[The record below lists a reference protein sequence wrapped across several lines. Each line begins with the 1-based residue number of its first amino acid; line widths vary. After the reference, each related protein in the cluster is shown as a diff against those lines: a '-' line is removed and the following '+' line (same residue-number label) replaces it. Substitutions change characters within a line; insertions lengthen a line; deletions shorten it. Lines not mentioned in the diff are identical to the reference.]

1 MEEKSI
7 LSGSEISDSN
17 SSSTTTTA
25 LPFFPGHDIINSGPA
40 APPSK
45 FKGVVS
51 QSNGNWGAQIYA
63 NHQRNWLGTFKSEV
77 EAAMAYDSASI
88 TLRPSGGCVGGA
100 THRNFPW
107 TSITA
112 CEPHFQRQFTTE
124 AVLNMIKDGTY
135 AARFSEYLRSHG
147 RQVAAGRGRRCLSA
161 SAHGAVGVRMRQLF
175 QKELT
180 PSDVSKLNRLVIP
193 KKYAVKY
200 FPRIM
205 DKVEGQNGKD
215 GGIMD
220 LELTF
225 VDRGMSPWKFR
236 YCYWKSSQSFV
247 FTRGWNRFAKDK
259 GLKSMDKVIFYSY
272 ECGGKKMCLI
282 DVAYNSDGVGA
293 VVEGGVGPRELAE
306 VAEAGLDG
314 VERMDFEGSVVN
326 AVEDVTQNVDASSA
340 NNYSPRGKGF
350 KLFGVQII

>member
-1 MEEKSI
+1 
-7 LSGSEISDSN
+7 
-17 SSSTTTTA
+17 
-25 LPFFPGHDIINSGPA
+25 
-40 APPSK
+40 
-45 FKGVVS
+45 
-51 QSNGNWGAQIYA
+51 
-63 NHQRNWLGTFKSEV
+63 
-77 EAAMAYDSASI
+77 MAYDSASI
-88 TLRPSGGCVGGA
+88 TLRPSGGCGGA
-100 THRNFPW
+100 SHRNFPW

-135 AARFSEYLRSHG
+135 AAKFSEYLRSHG
-147 RQVAAGRGRRCLSA
+147 RQVAGGRRRLSA

-200 FPRIM
+200 FPRIF
-205 DKVEGQNGKD
+205 DKVEGD
-215 GGIMD
+215 GGIVDM
-220 LELTF
+220 ELTF

-247 FTRGWNRFAKDK
+247 FTRGWNRFAKEK

-282 DVAYNSDGVGA
+282 DVAYNSDVGGANGRGA

-306 VAEAGLDG
+306 VAEAGFDG

-326 AVEDVTQNVDASSA
+326 AVEDVKQNVDASSV